1 MSCPTKHCIPLLKR
15 RREKACWTVDVHMFF
30 FGSENVIFGYLCF
43 GFFIP
48 PECRPRPRPRLYL
61 LIRPFSVRSKN
72 RSARHFVSNCL
83 CFGFPA
89 AFALLRLPL
98 SRGDILFGA
107 FIRSAWHLPIFRL
120 LRRTLDCR
128 EARLLVF
135 SLARVP
141 PCRAA
146 LQRGLPLCSF
156 LAAGRAA
163 FLCES
168 GQFPQAL
175 ERLAGSLCLTCAFC
189 QHDS

>member
-1 MSCPTKHCIPLLKR
+1 MSTCS
-15 RREKACWTVDVHMFF
+15 F

-89 AFALLRLPL
+89 AFALLRLPS

-135 SLARVP
+135 SLSRV
-141 PCRAA
+141 C
-146 LQRGLPLCSF
+146 
-156 LAAGRAA
+156 
-163 FLCES
+163 
-168 GQFPQAL
+168 
-175 ERLAGSLCLTCAFC
+175 RLAVQRCSVACRFVLSWPRGGLLFFASRGSFRKR
-189 QHDS
+189 